1 MIKPIVNSY
10 FPKDRYS
17 ALNEME
23 TIQKDLVRLR
33 ALLAQMDIPMT
44 RKTINYENLCW
55 LSVNLSKN
63 NSNKPKFK
71 ATIALVRRF
80 MRKKYLFLHEK
91 PGAK

>member
-10 FPKDRYS
+10 FPKERYS

-33 ALLAQMDIPMT
+33 ALLDQMDIPMT

-63 NSNKPKFK
+63 NSN
-71 ATIALVRRF
+71 
-80 MRKKYLFLHEK
+80 
-91 PGAK
+91 